1 MNKTAPSARL
11 KDRLAPLRS
20 DRIPWF
26 HLTIQ
31 DATLETGRQDIAQ
44 HDESFFVRASRE
56 AVEASIGLGDSHILG
71 LSAVDV

>member
-1 MNKTAPSARL
+1 
-11 KDRLAPLRS
+11 
-20 DRIPWF
+20 
-26 HLTIQ
+26 LTIQ